1 MLSFSMTKHAAS
13 PKPVVVELQ
22 SHDGYPLPFES
33 IANITCTA
41 DCETGL
47 VPVSIFIKPTE
58 DGETVGIRVIQ
69 PALSELDY
77 NTRMNDWEITVPI
90 FVPFTDRTPEQ
101 AGSEAQEGKIYN
113 RSLSLARTTN

>member
-58 DGETVGIRVIQ
+58 DGETVGCQ
-69 PALSELDY
+69 ANQKGKAQLDGEALQFD
-77 NTRMNDWEITVPI
+77 PK
-90 FVPFTDRTPEQ
+90 
-101 AGSEAQEGKIYN
+101 QERCG
-113 RSLSLARTTN
+113 